1 MPIEDFL
8 VDFYSK
14 NTDQEIDQAKIDSIV
29 DHYDGDNASMMKD
42 LYEKYDTGNIDN
54 NKFLEI
60 KEYYSI
66 DLPKQDPSVK
76 DVSNPDF
83 DYTTIINDKKN
94 SFDQGEFKMAER
106 EAYDAY
112 KETGEIDLTLLPK
125 EEVESARK
133 YKYNEIGGEY
143 YVDNVKLSRVELKD
157 KLYDGDFISD
167 LQEGKVDIKIKDDER
182 LEELAKKQLESGS
195 QLGDKWE
202 GLQAA
207 GLSLGKSIISAPS
220 FIEDVFAEV
229 TGVENVF
236 GEFERKKRDE
246 MVKMM
251 AKDIDK
257 LHDDQRAYKNDFR
270 GSIGE
275 FLTTGNI
282 NGLLDAGNIGF
293 NTVVESAPIMVAST
307 AAAIASGG
315 SSVVAQGLASA
326 GVMSALLIPGEYTE
340 SVFSEDEKI
349 QNLSR
354 KEKLARGFF
363 RGLSEGVFEGV
374 MGPAG
379 ARAFGLFKSGLKST
393 AKAAAKQGGKKAGE
407 VVAKEMA
414 NKTAV
419 DVLKTFGIDSGK
431 EGFTEA
437 LTSLSQDL
445 TDDILGVQDLTIS
458 EYMSRASEAG
468 ALGIFMGG
476 VIQASGGTVRKTFD
490 LLPLRNEKSIPRLV

>member
-14 NTDQEIDQAKIDSIV
+14 NTDQEIDQAKIDSIIN
-29 DHYDGDNASMMKD
+29 HYDGDNASMMKD

-94 SFDQGEFKMAER
+94 AFDQGEFKMAER

-157 KLYDGDFISD
+157 KLYDRDFID
-167 LQEGKVDIKIKDDER
+167 KLQGGKVDIKIKDDKI
-182 LEELAKKQLESGS
+182 LEDLAKKQLESGS
-195 QLGDKWE
+195 EWGDKVE
-202 GLQAA
+202 SLQSAF
-207 GLSLGKSIISAPS
+207 LSIGKDLASAPVI
-220 FIEDVFAEV
+220 IEDVFAEV
-229 TGVENVF
+229 TGIENVF
-236 GEFERKKRDE
+236 GEYGKVKRKQVEDLIKKTEATRE
-246 MVKMM
+246 K
-251 AKDIDK
+251 
-257 LHDDQRAYKNDFR
+257 QRAYDNDFR
-270 GSIGE
+270 NSIGE
-275 FLTTGNI
+275 FLTTGNTS
-282 NGLLDAGNIGF
+282 GLLDAGNIGF
-293 NTVVESAPIMVAST
+293 NTVIESAPIMIAST

-315 SSVVAQGLASA
+315 SSAAVQGLASA

-414 NKTAV
+414 NKTAI
-419 DVLKTFGIDSGK
+419 DVLKTFGID
-431 EGFTEA
+431 
-437 LTSLSQDL
+437 
-445 TDDILGVQDLTIS
+445 
-458 EYMSRASEAG
+458 
-468 ALGIFMGG
+468 
-476 VIQASGGTVRKTFD
+476 
-490 LLPLRNEKSIPRLV
+490 